1 MTPITRRNFMKAAGA
16 VACGTLLPR
25 ADAAA
30 DPSPAAV
37 QRPNIVLIMTDDQ
50 GWGETGYN
58 GHPLLKTP
66 HLDAMAANGLRFNR
80 FYAAAPVCSPTRASV
95 LTGRTP
101 DRSGVYNHGLAL
113 RLQERVLPAALKAA
127 GYATGHFGKWHLNG
141 LKGPGVPILGDDAH
155 NPGAFGFDEW
165 LSVTNYFDLN
175 PVLSRKG
182 TFVDF
187 KGDPSEIIV
196 AEALTFMRTQVAA
209 KKPFFTVI
217 WTGSP
222 HGPWDAG
229 DVDCKPFA
237 TLDEESRK
245 HYGELVAFD
254 RSVGT
259 LRKGLRDLG
268 VGENTLVWYC
278 SDNGGL
284 PSIEPATT
292 GGLRGFKG
300 SVYEGGL
307 RVPGIIEWPAVIKPR
322 VTDYP
327 ASTMDIFPTITDLL
341 GLLESVLLKPVD
353 GASLKPL
360 FTAAP
365 AKREQPIAFRH
376 MSKGAWLDNTYK
388 LVASDIKSERFE
400 LFDLAADPAESKDLS
415 AAQPERFVQMKRDFL
430 AWNASVTA
438 SMAGKDY
445 PEQSVRAD
453 HPGSRN
459 WNEDPRYAPHLDTLK
474 KRPEYKSFL
483 TPKRPRR
490 K

>member
-1 MTPITRRNFMKAAGA
+1 MKAAGA
-16 VACGTLLPR
+16 VACGGSLGMRPTGPADR
-25 ADAAA
+25 A
-30 DPSPAAV
+30 PAAV
-37 QRPNIVLIMTDDQ
+37 TRLNIVLLMADDQ
-50 GWGETGYN
+50 GWGETGYS

-66 HLDAMAANGLRFNR
+66 NLDAMAANGLRFNR

-95 LTGRTP
+95 FTGRSP
-101 DRSGVYNHGLAL
+101 DRSGVHNHGFAL

-155 NPGAFGFDEW
+155 NPSAFGFDAW

-175 PVLSRKG
+175 PIMSRNG

-196 AEALTFMRTQVAA
+196 AEALTFIKAQVAA
-209 KKPFFTVI
+209 QKPFFTVI

-222 HGPWDAG
+222 HSPWEAAAA
-229 DVDCKPFA
+229 DCTPFN
-237 TLDEESRK
+237 TLGSESRK

-268 VGENTLVWYC
+268 VGDTTLVWYC

-284 PSIEPATT
+284 PKIDPATT

-307 RVPGIIEWPAVIKPR
+307 RVPGIIEWPAAIKPGT
-322 VTDYP
+322 TDYP
-327 ASTMDIFPTITDLL
+327 ASTMDIFPTLADLL
-341 GLLESVLLKPVD
+341 GLPASVLLSPVD

-360 FTAAP
+360 FTASL
-365 AKREQPIAFRH
+365 AKRAQPIAFRY
-376 MSKGAWLDNTYK
+376 MGKGAWLDNTYK
-388 LVASDIKSERFE
+388 LVATDIKRDTFE
-400 LFDLAADPAESKDLS
+400 LYDLSADPAESKDLS
-415 AAQPERFVQMKRDFL
+415 AAQPERFAQMKRDFL
-430 AWNASVTA
+430 AWSASVTA
-438 SMAGKDY
+438 SVDGKDY
-445 PEQSVRAD
+445 PEQRVRAD
-453 HPGSRN
+453 HPASHA
-459 WNEDPRYAPHLDTLK
+459 WSEDPRYFPYLDTWK
-474 KRPEYKSFL
+474 ERPEYKQVLS
-483 TPKRPRR
+483 PKKARR